1 MRLLIVLL
9 IFLSAVVKP
18 NNTRAGDGRPR
29 PNIVLL
35 VTDDQR
41 WDCLGCAHHPLLKT
55 PHIDRL
61 AKEGVLFR
69 NTFATTAICCVSRA
83 SIITGRYARNHRVPD
98 FNTPLAKNVLETT
111 FFALLRRLG
120 YMVACF
126 GKWGIGGP
134 MPESYFAAWDAWGG
148 QGDYFHKVNG
158 ELVHNSE
165 YLARKAIGFLEEQR
179 PGKPF
184 CLLVYYKAPHEPYL
198 PDPRDAALF
207 KDDPI
212 TGPKTFTKAH
222 FAQLPDFLQQSLGA
236 VWGKRDHPNA
246 EKHAEFIRQYLRC
259 IAGVDRSVGKIM
271 GALDRLK
278 LADNT
283 LVLYSSDHGMF
294 LGEHGLSGK
303 WLMHE
308 ESIRVPLIVH
318 YPKLPPA
325 MRGKRLDAMA
335 LNIDLAPTIV
345 DFAGGK
351 VPAEMDGRSLKP
363 LLTAEPVQWRDD
375 FFYEHHYHH
384 GGRIPRSEGVRT
396 ARWSYITYFD
406 VQPKYEEL
414 YDLERDPLQEHNRL
428 SRQTVLQA
436 MRRLHLQYVSRLP
449 PAALPTHNPPPA
461 KK

>member
-1 MRLLIVLL
+1 ML
-9 IFLSAVVKP
+9 FLAATIMP
-18 NNTRAGDGRPR
+18 PFARAGDHPAR

-41 WDCLGCAHHPLLKT
+41 SDCLSCMNHPLLKT

-69 NTFATTAICCVSRA
+69 NAFVTTAICCVSRA
-83 SIITGRYARNHRVPD
+83 SIVTGRYARNHGVPD
-98 FNTPLAKNVLETT
+98 FDTPLPKKVMDTT
-111 FFALLRRLG
+111 FIAILRRLG
-120 YMVACF
+120 YLLACF

-134 MPESYFAAWDAWGG
+134 TPESYFDLWQAWGG
-148 QGDYFHKVNG
+148 QGMYFHSVNG
-158 ELVHNSE
+158 ELIHNSE
-165 YLARKAIGFLEEQR
+165 YLARKAIAFLERQQ
-179 PGKPF
+179 PGRPF
-184 CLLVYYKAPHEPYL
+184 CLLVYYKSPHEPYL

-212 TGPKTFTKAH
+212 VGPKTFTKAH
-222 FAQLPDFLQQSLGA
+222 FARLPPFLQHSLGA

-246 EKHAEFIRQYLRC
+246 EKHEEFVRQYLRC
-259 IAGVDRSVGKIM
+259 LAGVDRSVGKIM

-278 LADNT
+278 LTDNT
-283 LVLYSSDHGMF
+283 LVVYSSDHGMF

-308 ESIRVPLIVH
+308 ESIRVPLIVR
-318 YPKLPPA
+318 YPKLPA
-325 MRGKRLDAMA
+325 GMSGKRLDGMA
-335 LNIDLAPTIV
+335 LNIDIAPTLV

-351 VPAEMDGRSLKP
+351 VPAQMDGRSLKP
-363 LLTAEPVQWRDD
+363 LLTGAPVKWRDS

-406 VQPKYEEL
+406 VSPKYEEL
-414 YDLERDPLQEHNRL
+414 YDLRRDPLQEHNLAARSSQRSHL
-428 SRQTVLQA
+428 ED
-436 MRRLHLQYVSRLP
+436 MRRLYQNYVSRLP
-449 PAALPTHNPPPA
+449 PALLPTHNPPA